1 MEYHYRYF
9 YTQKYRRGDSRK
21 RKEKKNKK
29 LMSEIAE
36 MLFLSESTVK
46 THIYNIFRKM
56 EVKNRV
62 SVICIINEET
72 TEPAGDN
79 TNTSSREES

>member
-1 MEYHYRYF
+1 
-9 YTQKYRRGDSRK
+9 
-21 RKEKKNKK
+21 
-29 LMSEIAE
+29 